1 LNGKWG
7 RGKVLGMERKVWRD
21 KISNLKQNLKEKKL
35 YLNYWT
41 IYIFFASMIKIQLS
55 VKFCSSGSFDPV
67 YPGFPVQMYL

>member
-7 RGKVLGMERKVWRD
+7 RWEVLGMERKVWRD

-41 IYIFFASMIKIQLS
+41 MYIFFASMIKIQLS
-55 VKFCSSGSFDPV
+55 VKLCSSGSFDPV

>member
-7 RGKVLGMERKVWRD
+7 RGKVLGMKRKVWRD

-41 IYIFFASMIKIQLS
+41 MYICFASMIKIQLS
-55 VKFCSSGSFDPV
+55 VKLCSSGSFDPV